1 MRLWS
6 YVEGRCVKTYQ
17 GHKNQRYSINACFG
31 SYEARGQE
39 DRAEEEKRMWA
50 FVACGDEEG
59 RTVIWDVS
67 SKEVM
72 QVLPSHQ
79 GAVLGVDVSPSS
91 DAMVTSG
98 LDGTIKVWRRGRAKQ
113 NKGGLPDSS
122 PDEQQPVVNT

>member
-1 MRLWS
+1 
-6 YVEGRCVKTYQ
+6 
-17 GHKNQRYSINACFG
+17 
-31 SYEARGQE
+31 
-39 DRAEEEKRMWA
+39 MWA

-113 NKGGLPDSS
+113 NKGGLPDSP